1 MSRRFLR
8 RLFVGLSLSLSLGL
22 LLNLAFLG
30 GLFTRFQQQSTDFLF
45 KARGDLTASRTV
57 IVGVDD
63 RSLQELRDY
72 GRFFTWPRTLHAQVI
87 EQLTQARA
95 RTIALDIL
103 FDAPALGDDELVQ
116 AMAAHGNVVQPVAGD
131 PATAM
136 PPGPGPQSYGSV
148 IRPTAELASVSPLLG
163 HANQAPDSDGTVRRA
178 PMFIRVNDV
187 DADVPALPLA
197 AVTRFL
203 RRPQVAD
210 GPIQDGTF
218 PFAGR
223 QVPVDDDTN
232 IIINFRGAPSD
243 STRKSAFTV
252 VPFVDVLNGT
262 YPPGIFDGKL
272 VFIGVTA
279 LAFADDYWTP
289 PSIRERMDGVEIHA
303 NAAETLVQA
312 DFLTPAPQSVTTASI
327 FLAALIAG
335 LALVILPPLAAF
347 GVNALALVVYVGLA
361 FLLFD
366 AVKLNYQL
374 GPIPIPSVLLNL
386 FYPPFALLLSSGGV
400 MLYRTVF
407 EQRQQRALR
416 GALSQYLSPDVMQ
429 EVAANPES
437 VRLGGEKREMTVM
450 FSDLRGFTSYSETI
464 DPQELVHTLNS
475 YLTEM
480 TDVIFHHRGTVDKY
494 MGDAIMAFWG
504 APRPQADHAR
514 RACDTAV
521 DMMRELEILNNR
533 WHMEGKQKLSIG
545 IGLNTGAM
553 TVGNMG
559 SQRRLDYTVM
569 GDSVNLASRLEG
581 LNKEYGT
588 NIIVSDSTLSEV
600 GDGYVTRYLDLVI
613 VKGRSTPVAVYELVG
628 RKGEVSGERLQ
639 ALSIYEEGGRL
650 YSSRDWLGAA
660 ARFQEVLRLDPED
673 APASLYLERCEA
685 LMADPPPEEW
695 DGVYV
700 MTHK

>member
-8 RLFVGLSLSLSLGL
+8 RLLAGLSLSLGL
-22 LLNLAFLG
+22 GLLLNIAFMN

-45 KARGDLTASRTV
+45 KARGDLPASRTV

-63 RSLQELRDY
+63 RSLHELSEN
-72 GRFFTWPRTLHAQVI
+72 GRFFTWPRTLHAQII

-95 RTIALDIL
+95 RTIAIDIL
-103 FDAPALGDDELVQ
+103 FDVSAPGDAELIQ
-116 AMAAHGNVVQPVAGD
+116 AIAAHGNVVQPVAGD
-131 PATAM
+131 PSSAL
-136 PPGPGPQSYGSV
+136 PPGLGPQAYGRA
-148 IRPTAELASVSPLLG
+148 IRPLPSISAASPTLG
-163 HANQAPDSDGTVRRA
+163 HANQAPDGDGTVRRA
-178 PMFIRVNDV
+178 PMFIRVNEE
-187 DADVPALPLA
+187 DVPALPLA
-197 AVTRFL
+197 SVARFL

-210 GPIQDGTF
+210 GPINDGSF

-232 IIINFRGAPSD
+232 ILVNYRGGPSD
-243 STRKSAFTV
+243 PARVSAFTV
-252 VPFVDVLNGT
+252 VPFVDVLRGNF
-262 YPPGIFDGKL
+262 PPGTFEGKL

-289 PSIRERMDGVEIHA
+289 SSIRERMDGVEIHA
-303 NAAETLVQA
+303 NVAETLLQA
-312 DFLTPAPQSVTTASI
+312 DFLTPAPPAVTTVSI

-335 LALVILPPLAAF
+335 LALVLLPPLAAF
-347 GVNALALVVYVGLA
+347 GVNGLTFVVYVGLA

-366 AVKLNYQL
+366 ASKFQYQL
-374 GPIPIPSVLLNL
+374 GPVPLPSMLLNL
-386 FYPPFALLLSSGGV
+386 FYPPVALALSSGAV
-400 MLYRTVF
+400 MLYRIVF

-429 EVAANPES
+429 AVAANPES
-437 VRLGGEKREMTVM
+437 VRLGGEKREMTVL

-464 DPQELVHTLNS
+464 DPEALVHILNQ

-480 TDVIFHHRGTVDKY
+480 TDVVFHHQGTVDKY

-504 APRPQADHAR
+504 APRPQIDHAR
-514 RACDTAV
+514 RSCDTAV
-521 DMMRELEILNNR
+521 DMMRELEILNHR
-533 WHMEGKQKLSIG
+533 WHTEGKEKLSIG
-545 IGLNTGAM
+545 IGINTGLM

-588 NIIVSDSTLSEV
+588 NIIISDSTLSQIGES
-600 GDGYVTRYLDLVI
+600 YVTRYLDLVI
-613 VKGRSTPVAVYELVG
+613 VKGRSTPVAVYELMG
-628 RKGEVSGERLQ
+628 RVGEVPDSRLQ
-639 ALSIYEEGGRL
+639 MLAAYNQATQL
-650 YSSRDWLGAA
+650 YQTRDWLGAA
-660 ARFQEVLRLDPED
+660 ARFQELLRS
-673 APASLYLERCEA
+673 APDDGPAALYLERCEA
-685 LMADPPPEEW
+685 LLADPPPEEW

>member
-1 MSRRFLR
+1 MSRRFTR
-8 RLFVGLSLSLSLGL
+8 RLLVGLGLSLGL
-22 LLNLAFLG
+22 AFILDLAFMN

-45 KARGDLTASRTV
+45 KARGELPASRTV
-57 IVGVDD
+57 IVAVDD
-63 RSLQELRDY
+63 RSLAELSEY
-72 GRFFTWPRTLHAQVI
+72 GRFFTWPRSLHAQVI
-87 EQLTQARA
+87 QQLTQARA
-95 RTIALDIL
+95 RTIAFDVL
-103 FDAPALGDDELVQ
+103 FDVPAPGDAELIQ
-116 AMAAHGNVVQPVAGD
+116 AMTAHGNVIQPVAGD
-131 PATAM
+131 PSSAL
-136 PPGPGPQSYGSV
+136 PPGPGPQAYRSV
-148 IRPTAELASVSPLLG
+148 ISPLAEIAAASPLLG
-163 HANQAPDSDGTVRRA
+163 HANQAPDGDGTVRRA
-178 PMFIRVNDV
+178 PMFLRVNDT
-187 DADVPALPLA
+187 DVPSLPLA
-197 AVTRFL
+197 AVARFL

-210 GPIQDGTF
+210 GPIHDGAF

-232 IIINFRGAPSD
+232 MIVNFRGGPSD
-243 STRKSAFTV
+243 PNRESAFTV
-252 VPFVDVLNGT
+252 VPFVDVLRGDF
-262 YPPGIFDGKL
+262 PPGTFDGKL
-272 VFIGVTA
+272 VFVGVTA

-303 NAAETLVQA
+303 NAAETLLQA
-312 DFLTPAPQSVTTASI
+312 DFLRPAPQAVTSASI
-327 FLAALIAG
+327 FLAAVIAG

-347 GVNALALVVYVGLA
+347 GVSALALAVYVGLA
-361 FLLFD
+361 FTFFD
-366 AVKLNYQL
+366 ASKLDYQL
-374 GPIPIPSVLLNL
+374 GPIPIPSLLLNL
-386 FYPPFALLLSSGGV
+386 FYPPLALALSSGGV

-416 GALSQYLSPDVMQ
+416 GALSQYLSPDVMR

-437 VRLGGEKREMTVM
+437 VRLGGEKRVMTVM

-464 DPQELVHTLNS
+464 DPQELVHILNQ

-480 TDVIFHHRGTVDKY
+480 TDEIFRHQGTVDKY

-514 RACDTAV
+514 RACNTAV
-521 DMMRELEILNNR
+521 DMMSELEILNNR
-533 WHMEGKQKLSIG
+533 WQAEGKQKLSIG
-545 IGLNTGAM
+545 IGINTGPM

-559 SQRRLDYTVM
+559 SQKRLDYTVM

-588 NIIVSDSTLSEV
+588 NIIVSDSTLTEV

-613 VKGRSTPVAVYELVG
+613 VKGRSTPVAVYELIG
-628 RKGEVSGERLQ
+628 RQGQVSDEKLQ
-639 ALSIYEEGGRL
+639 VLSVYEEGGRL

-660 ARFQEVLRLDPED
+660 ARFQEVLRLDPND
-673 APASLYLERCEA
+673 SPAALYLERCEA